1 MNNKSNNWLE
11 EAEWDL
17 ENAKIL
23 LKNKRYNTVVFHS
36 QQAAE
41 KALKA
46 VLYFNNINGWGH
58 SIFTLLEKYK
68 ELKKLDLDD
77 LSNYALNLDKHYIT
91 TRYPDALPDLAPH
104 NAYNNQEAEIAIE
117 QADKLIQFVKK
128 EIEKGKKNEQ

>member
-46 VLYFNNINGWGH
+46 VLYFNNING
-58 SIFTLLEKYK
+58 
-68 ELKKLDLDD
+68 
-77 LSNYALNLDKHYIT
+77 
-91 TRYPDALPDLAPH
+91 
-104 NAYNNQEAEIAIE
+104 
-117 QADKLIQFVKK
+117 
-128 EIEKGKKNEQ
+128 

>member
-1 MNNKSNNWLE
+1 MNKKSDNWLE

-23 LKNKRYNTVVFHS
+23 LKNKRYSTVVFHS

-68 ELKKLDLDD
+68 ELKKIDLHN
-77 LSNYALNLDKHYIT
+77 LSSYALNLDKHYIT

-104 NAYNNQEAEIAIE
+104 KAYNNQEAEIAID

-128 EIEKGKKNEQ
+128 EIEKGKKDE

>member
-1 MNNKSNNWLE
+1 MSEKSSNWLE
-11 EAEWDL
+11 EAKWDF

-23 LKNKRYNTVVFHS
+23 HRNKRYNTVVFHS

-46 VLYFNNINGWGH
+46 LLYFNNINGWGH

-68 ELKKLDLDD
+68 ELKNLDLQN
-77 LSNYALNLDKHYIT
+77 LSQYALSLDKHYIT

-104 NAYNNQEAEIAIE
+104 NAYNAQEAEKAIE
-117 QADKLIQFVKK
+117 QADKLIEFVKI
-128 EIEKGKKNEQ
+128 EIEKGKIDE

>member
-1 MNNKSNNWLE
+1 MDKKSNNWLE
-11 EAEWDL
+11 EAEWDF

-23 LKNKRYNTVVFHS
+23 LKNKRYNTVVFHP

-41 KALKA
+41 KALKSL
-46 VLYFNNINGWGH
+46 LYFNNINGWGH

-77 LSNYALNLDKHYIT
+77 LSRYALNLDKHYIT

-104 NAYNNQEAEIAIE
+104 NAYTNQEAKIAIE

-128 EIEKGKKNEQ
+128 EIEKGKKDE

>member
-1 MNNKSNNWLE
+1 MNKKSNNWLE
-11 EAEWDL
+11 EAEWDF

-41 KALKA
+41 KALKSL
-46 VLYFNNINGWGH
+46 LYFNNINGWGH

-77 LSNYALNLDKHYIT
+77 LSRYALNLDKHYIT

-104 NAYNNQEAEIAIE
+104 NAYTNQEAKIAIE

-128 EIEKGKKNEQ
+128 EIEKGKKDE

>member
-1 MNNKSNNWLE
+1 MNNKSKNWLE

-17 ENAKIL
+17 ENAEIL

-36 QQAAE
+36 QQAAD

-46 VLYFNNINGWGH
+46 LLYFNNINGWGH

-77 LSNYALNLDKHYIT
+77 LSRYALNLDKHYIT

-104 NAYNNQEAEIAIE
+104 NAYNNQEAELAIE

-128 EIEKGKKNEQ
+128 EIEKGKKDE